1 MSVLRSRIHTLVAPQ
16 RYDLGVKTSLIFRC
30 FGVWLTCALTVL
42 LALGPF
48 LHAHYG
54 ASHISGLHMDGM
66 DVAHV
71 MHTHEVLEATFQ
83 NDADDESAAVG
94 VVTSYPREVQLDVS
108 DGAWVSLATAWVLF
122 ILGAFTSVVPLCLLT
137 PFQRVVRHLYAP
149 SARPP
154 TLAPP
159 ALTC

>member
-1 MSVLRSRIHTLVAPQ
+1 VLQ
-16 RYDLGVKTSLIFRC
+16 RYDDGVKTSLVFRC
-30 FGVWLTCALTVL
+30 FGVWLKCSLTVL

-71 MHTHEVLEATFQ
+71 MHTHDVFEATFQ

-108 DGAWVSLATAWVLF
+108 DGMWISLATAWVLF
-122 ILGAFTSVVPLCLLT
+122 IAGALISVMPLHLHAS
-137 PFQRVVRHLYAP
+137 FERVVRHFYAP

-159 ALTC
+159 VLTV

>member
-1 MSVLRSRIHTLVAPQ
+1 MLQ
-16 RYDLGVKTSLIFRC
+16 RYDDGVKTSLVFRC
-30 FGVWLTCALTVL
+30 FGVWLKCSLTVL

-71 MHTHEVLEATFQ
+71 MHAHGLSEVTFQ

-94 VVTSYPREVQLDVS
+94 VVTSYPRELQLDVS
-108 DGAWVSLATAWVLF
+108 DVEWISIATAWLLF
-122 ILGAFTSVVPLCLLT
+122 IAGAVTSVMSSDLRAS
-137 PFQRVVRHLYAP
+137 FKRVVRHLYAP
-149 SARPP
+149 GSRPP

-159 ALTC
+159 ALMA

>member
-1 MSVLRSRIHTLVAPQ
+1 MSVSRSRIHTSVKPQ
-16 RYDLGVKTSLIFRC
+16 RYDHGVKTSLVFRC
-30 FGVWLTCALTVL
+30 FGVWLTCALMVL

-71 MHTHEVLEATFQ
+71 MHTHEVFEVTFQ

-108 DGAWVSLATAWVLF
+108 DGVWTSLATVWVLF
-122 ILGAFTSVVPLCLLT
+122 IASALASAIPLRLHASF
-137 PFQRVVRHLYAP
+137 PRIVRHLYAP

-159 ALTC
+159 ALTF

>member
-1 MSVLRSRIHTLVAPQ
+1 MWQLWINASVTLRRYDGSVKTTLV
-16 RYDLGVKTSLIFRC
+16 FRC
-30 FGVWLTCALTVL
+30 FGVWLKCSLTVL

-54 ASHISGLHMDGM
+54 ASHISGLHMDGI

-71 MHTHEVLEATFQ
+71 ITVHDLSEVTFE

-94 VVTSYPREVQLDVS
+94 VVTSYPRELQLDVS
-108 DGAWVSLATAWVLF
+108 DVEWISIATAWLLF
-122 ILGAFTSVVPLCLLT
+122 IAGAVTLLM
-137 PFQRVVRHLYAP
+137 PSHLRASFKRVVRHLYAP
-149 SARPP
+149 GSRPP

-159 ALTC
+159 V

>member
-1 MSVLRSRIHTLVAPQ
+1 MLQ
-16 RYDLGVKTSLIFRC
+16 RYDDGVKTSLVVRC
-30 FGVWLTCALTVL
+30 FGVWLKCSLTVL

-71 MHTHEVLEATFQ
+71 MHTHDVFEATFH

-108 DGAWVSLATAWVLF
+108 DGVWISLATAWVLF
-122 ILGAFTSVVPLCLLT
+122 IAGALISVIPSRLHAS
-137 PFQRVVRHLYAP
+137 FERVVRHFYAP

-159 ALTC
+159 VLTV